1 MIRRPPRSTL
11 TDTLFP
17 YTTLFRSGY
26 PPLSDFDG
34 SGRAVLDPDDAA
46 DDIEALIF
54 GDELH
59 GEIAGLD
66 GDKSGATHQIA
77 RADFLRRHRLAE
89 AHCRLVRVGRLLFC
103 FRARPRLCHGGRVSH
118 PYCTGTCPYQ

>member
-1 MIRRPPRSTL
+1 MVTPTTCVTTSRPPRSHPHAL
-11 TDTLFP
+11 PRYRHRD
-17 YTTLFRSGY
+17 RGDECY
-26 PPLSDFDG
+26 PPLSDSDG

-66 GDKSGATHQIA
+66 GDKSGATHPIA
-77 RADFLRRHRLAE
+77 RDDFLRRHRLDE
-89 AHCRLVRVGRLLFC
+89 AHCRLVRVGRVLF
-103 FRARPRLCHGGRVSH
+103 
-118 PYCTGTCPYQ
+118 

>member
-1 MIRRPPRSTL
+1 MIRRPPRSTR

-17 YTTLFRSGY
+17 YTTLFRSVDGGY
-26 PPLSDFDG
+26 PPLSDFAG

-54 GDELH
+54 GDELP

-66 GDKSGATHQIA
+66 GDKRSDDPTSELQSLMRISYA
-77 RADFLRRHRLAE
+77 
-89 AHCRLVRVGRLLFC
+89 VFC
-103 FRARPRLCHGGRVSH
+103 LHTTNLQRTCLKFSHSRQKRPPSTS
-118 PYCTGTCPYQ
+118 YKKNTN

>member
-1 MIRRPPRSTL
+1 MTPDRSLLAPVLPGDDVGRRRLSRRQL
-11 TDTLFP
+11 RVGD
-17 YTTLFRSGY
+17 RHRDRVDGGY

-66 GDKSGATHQIA
+66 GDKSGARSEEHTSELQSLMCNSYA
-77 RADFLRRHRLAE
+77 
-89 AHCRLVRVGRLLFC
+89 VFC
-103 FRARPRLCHGGRVSH
+103 LK
-118 PYCTGTCPYQ
+118 